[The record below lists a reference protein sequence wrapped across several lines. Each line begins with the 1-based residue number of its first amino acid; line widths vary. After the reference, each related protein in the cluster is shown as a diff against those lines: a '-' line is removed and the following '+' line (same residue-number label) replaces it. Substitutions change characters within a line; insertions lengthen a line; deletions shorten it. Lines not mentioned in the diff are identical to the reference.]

1 MGCSGV
7 PVVVDLQLGLRRQ
20 RKAGLMLRTDP
31 SSSDPQAVSDLSLR
45 GPSSFQRWLRSAALT
60 VVVIAAALIANQAWI
75 ERQINEQI
83 RLQIEQKIKTAIPE
97 LIVQIGSVER
107 NGNHGI
113 RLEDVQIS
121 LPASAAESWDSQVI
135 ATIHRLDLVGA
146 TDYATLLQQKPL
158 IDEIHLIGGRIHAV
172 RNSAGSW
179 NVVDLVERLQAVK
192 SQGVE
197 TDMPMIR
204 ISGMELAISDAVQL
218 SRDPFVMTI
227 QDTIITAQQR
237 SQLHVDASRNV
248 QQGRVLKVRSQVT
261 SSFVGGIEL
270 QGAISLDDQPSMLS
284 VRVRDLQL
292 TNDWFEY
299 LPLSVLEQFP
309 AGLEIQGQA
318 DLAVQLETKLKATL
332 ATADDPE
339 SQITVANSSVLQT
352 KWVAAGVL
360 ANGSYR
366 DRRLPFPIT
375 DISSAI
381 TWQDGV
387 LRLEKIQ
394 GSFGGTSLSAH
405 ARISEFGD
413 KPTMEIEFATDKIL
427 IDEDLLVGLPQ
438 DKVINGIRKTLRTY
452 GPRGTA
458 AIKYHYDNVGQTPRS
473 HLDIQLLDM
482 DLTYAKFPYALKNA
496 TGFIQ
501 IHNSDII
508 VRDVLAQTHGRTFK
522 INADI
527 RDSKIAPR
535 GWLEITSDGAIPLD
549 AELISALDPSS
560 RKTIDVLR
568 PTGLITLHRA
578 RYEYR
583 GVSGNPYR
591 QIEFDFQQ
599 GTLQYKDFPYPIHR
613 INGEVR
619 LRGDQWEFQNFSGY
633 KGNAFVQM
641 QGRFVKPTS
650 QQGQTSQE
658 PAEAPLQLV
667 LTATDVPL
675 DNDLRDAIAAK
686 NPAILNTWR
695 SLKPEG
701 ALDQV
706 RISLASTLKA
716 GGTNVFVHA
725 KKWIPTDS
733 LTTSTISFMPT
744 WFPYRIE
751 GVTGE
756 FIMQDGH
763 VRLTG
768 IQGVHGDTEF
778 QMDGVYNRAP
788 NGQWHFAMDHL
799 SIDRLRMDAD
809 LLAAMPVAL
818 SQQIRGLD
826 IQGPLQLEGDIYLAH
841 QPAATKPLH
850 ASWRVRLEVAGASID
865 CGTRLSGMHGG
876 IQFTGVLDDR
886 GFRSSAFVE
895 IDSMFLGNQQITEIQ
910 GPLWIDERQILA
922 GTWARATQQNKMGS
936 TVIRQPQRP
945 AMSLTGHSFGGVAK
959 IDLQVLFDKDQLRI
973 EHNNR
978 KSQPRFML
986 QASLS
991 QADLAKLARHR
1002 GVQERTSG
1010 RVDAALR
1017 LRGVAGDRTSW
1028 LGDGQVRLKQ
1038 ADTYELPLMVA
1049 LFNKIDMQADRGVF
1063 SSTDVD
1069 FRIKSDQIVLDR
1081 IDLRGDT
1088 VSLYGTGWMSFEEEI
1103 NLNFYSKVG
1112 RQQIVIPII
1121 NAVLTEA
1128 SKSLL
1133 QIEVV
1138 GTVGQP
1144 RVNSTAF
1151 PELDGA
1157 MERIL
1162 KNLEPRIASPIR
1174 DGQGAGVLQLR

>member
-1 MGCSGV
+1 MRNTDQSSIV
-7 PVVVDLQLGLRRQ
+7 PQIAADRSTQGLG
-20 RKAGLMLRTDP
+20 
-31 SSSDPQAVSDLSLR
+31 
-45 GPSSFQRWLRSAALT
+45 SFQRWLRSAALT
-60 VVVIAAALIANQAWI
+60 VVVIAAGLIANQAWI
-75 ERQINEQI
+75 EQQINEQI
-83 RLQIEQKIKTAIPE
+83 RLQIEQQIATAIPE
-97 LIVQIGSVER
+97 LIVQVGSVER

-113 RLEDVQIS
+113 RLGDVQIS
-121 LPASAAESWDSQVI
+121 LPAPAAANSDSEVL
-135 ATIHRLDLVGA
+135 ATIRRLDLVGP

-158 IDEIHLIGGRIHAV
+158 IDEIHLNGGRVHAV

-179 NVVDLVERLQAVK
+179 NLVDLAQRLQTVK
-192 SQGVE
+192 SEGAVMSIP
-197 TDMPMIR
+197 TIR
-204 ISGMELAISDAVQL
+204 ISGFELAIRDEVQL
-218 SRDPFVMTI
+218 SREPFVVTI
-227 QDTIITAQQR
+227 RDAVI
-237 SQLHVDASRNV
+237 VDQPRTHLSVDVSGDA
-248 QQGRVLKVRSQVT
+248 QQGRVLKVQSRMT
-261 SSFVGGIEL
+261 NSFVDDIEL
-270 QGAISLDDQPSMLS
+270 QGAISLDDQPSVLS
-284 VRVRDLQL
+284 ARVRKMQL
-292 TNDWFEY
+292 TNDWFEH

-309 AGLEIQGQA
+309 VGLQIGGQA
-318 DLAVQLETKLKATL
+318 DLAVQLETKLQPPTV
-332 ATADDPE
+332 TAANRLSE
-339 SQITVANSSVLQT
+339 SNVTSNPVLQT
-352 KWVAAGVL
+352 KWVAAGAL
-360 ANGSYR
+360 ANGTYR

-375 DISSAI
+375 DISSAV

-387 LRLEKIQ
+387 LRLEKIE
-394 GSFGGTSLSAH
+394 GSFGGTSMSAH
-405 ARISEFGD
+405 ARISEFGAT
-413 KPTMEIEFATDKIL
+413 PTIEVEFSTAKIL

-438 DKVINGIRKTLRTY
+438 DKVIDTIRQALRTY

-458 AIKYHYDNVGQTPRS
+458 AIKYHYDNVGQSPRS

-482 DLTYAKFPYALKNA
+482 DLTYEKFPYTLKNA

-508 VRDVLAQTHGRTFK
+508 VRDVLAQTHGRMFK
-522 INADI
+522 ISADI
-527 RDSKIAPR
+527 RDSKKAPR

-549 AELISALDPSS
+549 TELISALDPQS
-560 RKTIDVLR
+560 RKTIDILR

-578 RYEYR
+578 RYEYL
-583 GVSGNPYR
+583 GVPGNPHR

-599 GTLQYKDFPYPIHR
+599 GTMQYKEFPYPIHR

-619 LRGDQWEFQNFSGY
+619 LKGDRWEFRNFSGY

-641 QGRFVKPTS
+641 QGRLVKPTKQLGPLDHS
-650 QQGQTSQE
+650 NQE
-658 PAEAPLQLV
+658 SSEAPLQMV
-667 LTATDVPL
+667 ITATDVAL
-675 DNDLRDAIAAK
+675 DNDLRDALVAK
-686 NPAILNTWR
+686 NPAILNAWE
-695 SLKPEG
+695 SLKPKG
-701 ALDQV
+701 ALDQI
-706 RISLASTLKA
+706 RISLESTLKA

-725 KKWIPTDS
+725 KKWTPTDS
-733 LTTSTISFMPT
+733 LTTSTISIMPI

-751 GVTGE
+751 GITGE
-756 FIMQDGH
+756 FMMQDGH

-768 IQGVHGDTEF
+768 IHGSHGATEF
-778 QMDGVYNRAP
+778 QMDGVYNRAA

-809 LLAAMPVAL
+809 LLAAMPVEL
-818 SQQIRGLD
+818 GQQISGLD
-826 IQGPLQLEGDIYLAH
+826 IQGPLQLEGDIYLTH
-841 QPAATKPLH
+841 QPTATKSLH
-850 ASWRVRLEVAGASID
+850 ASWRVGLEVAGASMD
-865 CGTRLSGMHGG
+865 CGTRLSGIHGG

-895 IDSMFLGNQQITEIQ
+895 IDSLFLGKQQVTKIQ

-945 AMSLTGHSFGGVAK
+945 AMSLTGQSFGGITK
-959 IDLQVLFDKDQLRI
+959 IDLQVLFDKDQHRI
-973 EHNNR
+973 GYSNG

-986 QASLS
+986 QASLL

-1010 RVDAALR
+1010 RVDAAVR
-1017 LRGVAGDRTSW
+1017 LRGIAGDRTTW
-1028 LGDGQVRLKQ
+1028 IGDGQVRLKQ

-1063 SSTDVD
+1063 SSTDID
-1069 FRIKSDQIVLDR
+1069 FRVRNDQIVLDR

-1103 NLNFYSKVG
+1103 NLNFYSRVG
-1112 RQQIVIPII
+1112 RQQVVIPII

-1138 GTVGQP
+1138 GTIGQP

-1162 KNLEPRIASPIR
+1162 KNLEPRIAAPIR
-1174 DGQGAGVLQLR
+1174 DGQGGGVLQLR

>member
-1 MGCSGV
+1 
-7 PVVVDLQLGLRRQ
+7 
-20 RKAGLMLRTDP
+20 
-31 SSSDPQAVSDLSLR
+31 VS
-45 GPSSFQRWLRSAALT
+45 A
-60 VVVIAAALIANQAWI
+60 
-75 ERQINEQI
+75 E
-83 RLQIEQKIKTAIPE
+83 IK
-97 LIVQIGSVER
+97 
-107 NGNHGI
+107 
-113 RLEDVQIS
+113 
-121 LPASAAESWDSQVI
+121 
-135 ATIHRLDLVGA
+135 
-146 TDYATLLQQKPL
+146 
-158 IDEIHLIGGRIHAV
+158 
-172 RNSAGSW
+172 
-179 NVVDLVERLQAVK
+179 
-192 SQGVE
+192 
-197 TDMPMIR
+197 
-204 ISGMELAISDAVQL
+204 
-218 SRDPFVMTI
+218 
-227 QDTIITAQQR
+227 
-237 SQLHVDASRNV
+237 
-248 QQGRVLKVRSQVT
+248 
-261 SSFVGGIEL
+261 
-270 QGAISLDDQPSMLS
+270 
-284 VRVRDLQL
+284 
-292 TNDWFEY
+292 
-299 LPLSVLEQFP
+299 
-309 AGLEIQGQA
+309 
-318 DLAVQLETKLKATL
+318 
-332 ATADDPE
+332 
-339 SQITVANSSVLQT
+339 
-352 KWVAAGVL
+352 
-360 ANGSYR
+360 
-366 DRRLPFPIT
+366 
-375 DISSAI
+375 
-381 TWQDGV
+381 
-387 LRLEKIQ
+387 
-394 GSFGGTSLSAH
+394 
-405 ARISEFGD
+405 
-413 KPTMEIEFATDKIL
+413 
-427 IDEDLLVGLPQ
+427 
-438 DKVINGIRKTLRTY
+438 
-452 GPRGTA
+452 
-458 AIKYHYDNVGQTPRS
+458 
-473 HLDIQLLDM
+473 
-482 DLTYAKFPYALKNA
+482 
-496 TGFIQ
+496 
-501 IHNSDII
+501 
-508 VRDVLAQTHGRTFK
+508 
-522 INADI
+522 
-527 RDSKIAPR
+527 DSKIAPR

-549 AELISALDPSS
+549 AELISALDPRS
-560 RKTIDVLR
+560 RETIDVLR

-583 GVSGNPYR
+583 GTPGNPYR

-599 GTLQYKDFPYPIHR
+599 GTLQYRGFPYPIHR
-613 INGEVR
+613 INGKVR
-619 LRGDQWEFQNFSGY
+619 LQGDQWEFQDFSGY

-641 QGRFVKPTS
+641 QGRFTKPAG
-650 QQGQTSQE
+650 QFGQTSHSGYGS
-658 PAEAPLQLV
+658 AEAPLQMV

-675 DNDLRDAIAAK
+675 DNDLRDALAAK

-706 RISLASTLKA
+706 RVSLESTLKP
-716 GGTNVFVHA
+716 GGTNVFVHG
-725 KKWIPTDS
+725 KKWIPDDS
-733 LTTSTISFMPT
+733 LTSSTVSFMPT

-768 IQGVHGDTEF
+768 IHGLHGDTEF

-809 LLAAMPVAL
+809 LLAAMPAEL

-841 QPAATKPLH
+841 QPAAIKSLH

-865 CGTRLSGMHGG
+865 CGTRLSGMQGG

-895 IDSMFLGNQQITEIQ
+895 IDSMFLGNQQITKIQ

-922 GTWARATQQNKMGS
+922 GTWARATQENRTGS

-945 AMSLTGHSFGGVAK
+945 AMSLTGHSFGGLAK
-959 IDLQVLFDKDQLRI
+959 IDLQVLFDKDQRRFAS
-973 EHNNR
+973 NNG

-986 QASLS
+986 QASLL

-1002 GVQERTSG
+1002 RVQERTSG
-1010 RVDAALR
+1010 RVDATLR
-1017 LRGVAGDRTSW
+1017 LRGVVGDRTSW

-1049 LFNKIDMQADRGVF
+1049 LFNKIDIQADRGVF

-1069 FRIKSDQIVLDR
+1069 FRIKNDQIVLDR

-1103 NLNFYSKVG
+1103 NLNFYSRVG

>member
-1 MGCSGV
+1 MGYSGV
-7 PVVVDLQLGLRRQ
+7 PLVVAFQLGLRRQ
-20 RKAGLMLRTDP
+20 RKAGLMRKTDHISP
-31 SSSDPQAVSDLSLR
+31 APQHVSER
-45 GPSSFQRWLRSAALT
+45 PVGGPSSFQRWLRSVALT

-83 RLQIEQKIKTAIPE
+83 RMEIEQQIATAIPE
-97 LIVQIGSVER
+97 LIVQVGSVER

-113 RLEDVQIS
+113 RLADVQIS
-121 LPASAAESWDSQVI
+121 LPSWDSEVI
-135 ATIHRLDLVGA
+135 ATIHRLDLVGP
-146 TDYATLLQQKPL
+146 TDYATLLQQKPV
-158 IDEIHLIGGRIHAV
+158 IDEIHLTGGRVHAV
-172 RNSAGSW
+172 RNATGNW
-179 NVVDLVERLQAVK
+179 NVVDLVDRLRAVK
-192 SQGVE
+192 ADGIE
-197 TDMPMIR
+197 TDMPTIR
-204 ISGMELAISDAVQL
+204 ISGFELAISDAVQL
-218 SRDPFVMTI
+218 SRDPFVVTI
-227 QDTIITAQQR
+227 QDTVITDQQR
-237 SQLHVDASRNV
+237 THLSVDASHNA
-248 QQGRVLKVRSQVT
+248 QQGRVLTVRSQVMN
-261 SSFVGGIEL
+261 SFVDSIEIH
-270 QGAISLDDQPSMLS
+270 GAISLDDQPSVLS
-284 VRVRDLQL
+284 LRVRKLQL
-292 TNDWFEY
+292 TNDWFKY

-309 AGLEIQGQA
+309 VGLEVRGQA
-318 DLAVQLETKLKATL
+318 DLAVQLQTKFLTPTAT
-332 ATADDPE
+332 TAGVA
-339 SQITVANSSVLQT
+339 SQAANSPVLQT
-352 KWVAAGVL
+352 TWVAAGVL
-360 ANGSYR
+360 VNGSYR
-366 DRRLPFPIT
+366 DRRLPFPVT
-375 DISSAI
+375 DIFSTV

-387 LRLEKIQ
+387 LRLEKIT
-394 GSFGGTSLSAH
+394 GGFGGTSISAH
-405 ARISEFGD
+405 ARISEFGA
-413 KPTMEIEFATDKIL
+413 KPTLEIEIATDKIL

-438 DKVINGIRKTLRTY
+438 DEVINSIRKTLGTY

-482 DLTYAKFPYALKNA
+482 DLTYEKFPYTLKNA

-508 VRDVLAQTHGRTFK
+508 VRDVLAKTHGRTFK
-522 INADI
+522 VSAEIK
-527 RDSKIAPR
+527 DSKIAPR

-549 AELISALDPSS
+549 AELISALGPES
-560 RKTIDVLR
+560 RKIIDVMR

-583 GVSGNPYR
+583 GVPGNPYR
-591 QIEFDFQQ
+591 QMEFDFQQ
-599 GTLQYKDFPYPIHR
+599 GTLQYKKFPYPIHR

-619 LRGDQWEFQNFSGY
+619 VQGDHWEFRNFSGY
-633 KGNAFVQM
+633 KGSAFVQM
-641 QGRFVKPTS
+641 QGKYAKPTNPL
-650 QQGQTSQE
+650 GQPD
-658 PAEAPLQLV
+658 PADTGPVEAPLQMV

-675 DNDLRDAIAAK
+675 DTDLRDALAAK

-706 RISLASTLKA
+706 RVSLESTLKE

-756 FIMQDGH
+756 FMLQDGH

-788 NGQWHFAMDHL
+788 NGQWHFTMDHL

-809 LLAAMPVAL
+809 LLAAMPVDL
-818 SQQIRGLD
+818 SQQIRELD

-841 QPAATKPLH
+841 QPAATKSLH

-865 CGTRLSGMHGG
+865 CGTRLSGIHGG

-895 IDSMFLGNQQITEIQ
+895 IDSMFLGSQQITKIQ

-922 GTWARATQQNKMGS
+922 GTWARASQQNKTGS

-945 AMSLTGHSFGGVAK
+945 AMSLTGQSFGGLAK
-959 IDLQVLFDKDQLRI
+959 IDLQVLFDKDQRRI
-973 EHNNR
+973 TQNNG

-986 QASLS
+986 QASLL
-991 QADLAKLARHR
+991 QADLSKLARHR

-1010 RVDAALR
+1010 RVDASVR
-1017 LRGVAGDRTSW
+1017 LRGIAGDRTTW

-1049 LFNKIDMQADRGVF
+1049 LFNKIDMQADQGVF

-1069 FRIKSDQIVLDR
+1069 FRIRNDQIVLDR

-1103 NLNFYSKVG
+1103 NLNFYSRVG

-1162 KNLEPRIASPIR
+1162 KNLEPRIATPIR
-1174 DGQGAGVLQLR
+1174 DGQGGGVLQLR

>member
-1 MGCSGV
+1 M
-7 PVVVDLQLGLRRQ
+7 R
-20 RKAGLMLRTDP
+20 RTDQ
-31 SSSDPQAVSDLSLR
+31 SSSHPQAASDRSAK
-45 GPSSFQRWLRSAALT
+45 GPSCFQRWLRSAALT

-83 RLQIEQKIKTAIPE
+83 RLQIEQQITTAIPE
-97 LIVQIGSVER
+97 LIVQVGSVAR

-113 RLEDVQIS
+113 RLGDVRIS
-121 LPASAAESWDSQVI
+121 LPASAAASWDSEVI
-135 ATIHRLDLVGA
+135 ATIDRLDLVGP
-146 TDYATLLQQKPL
+146 TDYATLLQQQPL

-172 RNSAGSW
+172 RNSTGNW
-179 NVVDLVERLQAVK
+179 NVVDLVDRLRAVK
-192 SQGVE
+192 PVGAE
-197 TDMPMIR
+197 TGMPTIR
-204 ISGMELAISDAVQL
+204 ISGLELAIRGAAQL
-218 SRDPFVMTI
+218 SQDPFVLTFR
-227 QDTIITAQQR
+227 DTVITDQQR
-237 SQLHVDASRNV
+237 AHLSVDAARNS

-261 SSFVGGIEL
+261 NSFVGGIEV
-270 QGAISLDDQPSMLS
+270 QGAISLDDQQSLLS
-284 VRVRDLQL
+284 VRIGKLQL

-299 LPLSVLEQFP
+299 LPLSMLEQFP
-309 AGLEIQGQA
+309 AGLEIRGQA
-318 DLAVQLETKLKATL
+318 DLAVQLETKLQTTIAT
-332 ATADDPE
+332 TDDPA
-339 SQITVANSSVLQT
+339 SQTTVANSPVLQT

-394 GSFGGTSLSAH
+394 GSFGGTLLSAH
-405 ARISEFGD
+405 ARISEFGV
-413 KPTMEIEFATDKIL
+413 KPTIEIEFATDKIL
-427 IDEDLLVGLPQ
+427 IDEDLLIGLPQ
-438 DKVINGIRKTLRTY
+438 DEVINGIRKTLHTY

-482 DLTYAKFPYALKNA
+482 DLTYEKFPYTLKNA

-501 IHNSDII
+501 IHNRDII

-522 INADI
+522 ISADI

-549 AELISALDPSS
+549 AELISALDPRS
-560 RKTIDVLR
+560 RETIDVLR

-583 GVSGNPYR
+583 GTPGNPYR

-599 GTLQYKDFPYPIHR
+599 GTLQYRGFPYPIHR
-613 INGEVR
+613 INGKVR
-619 LRGDQWEFQNFSGY
+619 LQGDQWEFQDFSGY

-641 QGRFVKPTS
+641 QGRFTKPAG
-650 QQGQTSQE
+650 QFGQTSHSGYGS
-658 PAEAPLQLV
+658 AEAPLQMV

-675 DNDLRDAIAAK
+675 DNDLRDALAAK

-706 RISLASTLKA
+706 RVSLESTLKP
-716 GGTNVFVHA
+716 GGTNVFVHG
-725 KKWIPTDS
+725 KKWIPDDS
-733 LTTSTISFMPT
+733 LTSSTVSFMPT

-768 IQGVHGDTEF
+768 IHGLHGDTEF

-809 LLAAMPVAL
+809 LLAAMPAEL

-841 QPAATKPLH
+841 QPAAIKSLH

-865 CGTRLSGMHGG
+865 CGTRLSGMQGG

-895 IDSMFLGNQQITEIQ
+895 IDSMFLGNQQITKIQ

-922 GTWARATQQNKMGS
+922 GTWARATQENRTGS

-945 AMSLTGHSFGGVAK
+945 AMSLTGHSFGGLAK
-959 IDLQVLFDKDQLRI
+959 IDLQVLFDKDQRRFAS
-973 EHNNR
+973 NNG

-986 QASLS
+986 QASLL

-1002 GVQERTSG
+1002 RVQERTSG
-1010 RVDAALR
+1010 RVDATLR
-1017 LRGVAGDRTSW
+1017 LRGVVGDRTSW

-1049 LFNKIDMQADRGVF
+1049 LFNKIDIQADRGVF

-1069 FRIKSDQIVLDR
+1069 FRIKNDQIVLDR

-1103 NLNFYSKVG
+1103 NLNFYSRVG

>member
-1 MGCSGV
+1 
-7 PVVVDLQLGLRRQ
+7 
-20 RKAGLMLRTDP
+20 
-31 SSSDPQAVSDLSLR
+31 
-45 GPSSFQRWLRSAALT
+45 
-60 VVVIAAALIANQAWI
+60 
-75 ERQINEQI
+75 
-83 RLQIEQKIKTAIPE
+83 
-97 LIVQIGSVER
+97 
-107 NGNHGI
+107 
-113 RLEDVQIS
+113 
-121 LPASAAESWDSQVI
+121 
-135 ATIHRLDLVGA
+135 
-146 TDYATLLQQKPL
+146 
-158 IDEIHLIGGRIHAV
+158 V
-172 RNSAGSW
+172 RNSAGNW
-179 NVVDLVERLQAVK
+179 NVVDLVERLRTVK
-192 SQGVE
+192 SEGVA
-197 TDMPMIR
+197 TAMPAIR
-204 ISGMELAISDAVQL
+204 ITDFELAISDAVQL
-218 SRDPFVMTI
+218 SQDPFVVTI
-227 QDTIITAQQR
+227 KDTVITDQPR
-237 SQLHVDASRNV
+237 THLSVDISGDT
-248 QQGRVLKVRSQVT
+248 QQGRVLKVRSRVT

-284 VRVRDLQL
+284 VRVRKLQL

-299 LPLSVLEQFP
+299 LPLNMLEQFP
-309 AGLEIQGQA
+309 VGLQILGQA
-318 DLAVQLETKLKATL
+318 DLAVQLETKLQA
-332 ATADDPE
+332 ATATAIVPA
-339 SQITVANSSVLQT
+339 SQPTITNSPVLQT
-352 KWVAAGVL
+352 KWVAAGVV

-375 DISSAI
+375 DISSMV
-381 TWQDGV
+381 TWQDGA
-387 LRLEKIQ
+387 LRLEKIK
-394 GSFGGTSLSAH
+394 GNFGGTSISAH
-405 ARISEFGD
+405 ARISEFDGS
-413 KPTMEIEFATDKIL
+413 PAMEIGFSTDKIL

-438 DKVINGIRKTLRTY
+438 DEVVNSIRKTLRTY

-482 DLTYAKFPYALKNA
+482 DLTYEKFPYTLKNA

-501 IHNSDII
+501 IHNSDVI

-522 INADI
+522 ISADI
-527 RDSKIAPR
+527 KDSKIAPR

-549 AELISALDPSS
+549 AELISALDPQS

-578 RYEYR
+578 HYEYR
-583 GVSGNPYR
+583 GVPGNPYR

-599 GTLQYKDFPYPIHR
+599 GTLQYKGFPYPIHR

-619 LRGDQWEFQNFSGY
+619 LQGDHWEFQNFSGY

-650 QQGQTSQE
+650 QLGQSDHSNQE
-658 PAEAPLQLV
+658 SVEAPLQMV
-667 LTATDVPL
+667 LTATDVPF
-675 DNDLRDAIAAK
+675 DNDLRDALAAK

-706 RISLASTLKA
+706 RISLESTLKA

-756 FIMQDGH
+756 FVLQDGH

-768 IQGVHGDTEF
+768 IHGVHGDTEF

-809 LLAAMPVAL
+809 LLAAMPVEL
-818 SQQIRGLD
+818 SQQIRELD

-841 QPAATKPLH
+841 QPAASKLLH

-865 CGTRLSGMHGG
+865 CGTRLSGIHGG

-886 GFRSSAFVE
+886 GFRSSAFME
-895 IDSMFLGNQQITEIQ
+895 IDSMFLGKQQITKIQ

-922 GTWARATQQNKMGS
+922 GTWARATQQNITGS

-945 AMSLTGHSFGGVAK
+945 AMSLMGQSFGGVAK
-959 IDLQVLFDKDQLRI
+959 VDLQVLFDKEQRRI
-973 EHNNR
+973 TSNNG

-986 QASLS
+986 QASLL
-991 QADLAKLARHR
+991 QADLSRLARHR

-1010 RVDAALR
+1010 RVDAAVR
-1017 LRGVAGDRTSW
+1017 LRGVAGDRTTW
-1028 LGDGQVRLKQ
+1028 VGDGQVRLKQ

-1069 FRIKSDQIVLDR
+1069 FRIRNDQIVLDR

-1088 VSLYGTGWMSFEEEI
+1088 VSLFGTGWMSFEEEI
-1103 NLNFYSKVG
+1103 NLNFYSRVG

-1138 GTVGQP
+1138 GTIGQP

-1162 KNLEPRIASPIR
+1162 KNLEPRIAAPAR
-1174 DGQGAGVLQLR
+1174 DGQGGGVLQLR

>member
-1 MGCSGV
+1 MH
-7 PVVVDLQLGLRRQ
+7 
-20 RKAGLMLRTDP
+20 RTDQ
-31 SSSDPQAVSDLSLR
+31 SSPDRQPAVDRSLR

-83 RLQIEQKIKTAIPE
+83 RIQIQQQIATAIPE
-97 LIVQIGSVER
+97 LIVQVGSVKR

-121 LPASAAESWDSQVI
+121 LPASAAVSWDSELI
-135 ATIHRLDLVGA
+135 ATIHRLDLVGP

-158 IDEIHLIGGRIHAV
+158 IDEIHLIGGRVHAI
-172 RNSAGSW
+172 RNSVGNW
-179 NVVDLVERLQAVK
+179 NVVDLVDRLRTAK
-192 SQGVE
+192 SEGVE
-197 TDMPMIR
+197 TGIPTIR
-204 ISGMELAISDAVQL
+204 ISGLELAISDAVQL
-218 SRDPFVMTI
+218 SQDPFVMTF
-227 QDTIITAQQR
+227 QDTVITDQQR
-237 SQLHVDASRNV
+237 AHLSVDVSRNGK
-248 QQGRVLKVRSQVT
+248 QGRVLKVRSQVT
-261 SSFVGGIEL
+261 NSFVGGIEL
-270 QGAISLDDQPSMLS
+270 RGTISLDDQQSMLS
-284 VRVRDLQL
+284 VRVRRMQL
-292 TNDWFEY
+292 TNDWFKY

-318 DLAVQLETKLKATL
+318 DLAVQLETKLQATPT
-332 ATADDPE
+332 ATDPA
-339 SQITVANSSVLQT
+339 SVAVGVNSPVLQT

-360 ANGSYR
+360 VNGSYR

-375 DISSAI
+375 DISSAV

-387 LRLEKIQ
+387 LRLEKIK

-405 ARISEFGD
+405 ARVSEFGA
-413 KPTMEIEFATDKIL
+413 KPTMEIEFSTDKIL

-438 DKVINGIRKTLRTY
+438 DEVIDGIREALHTY

-482 DLTYAKFPYALKNA
+482 DLTYKEFPYTLKNA

-501 IHNSDII
+501 IHNSDIM
-508 VRDVLAQTHGRTFK
+508 VRDVLTQTHGRTFK
-522 INADI
+522 ISAEI

-549 AELISALDPSS
+549 AELISALDPQT
-560 RKTIDVLR
+560 RKTIDILR

-583 GVSGNPYR
+583 GVPGNPYR

-599 GTLQYKDFPYPIHR
+599 GTLQYKEFPYPIHR

-619 LRGDQWEFQNFSGY
+619 LQGDQWKFLNFSGY

-650 QQGQTSQE
+650 QLGQTGHSNQG
-658 PAEAPLQLV
+658 PAEAPLEMV

-675 DNDLRDAIAAK
+675 DNDLRDALAAK

-701 ALDQV
+701 DLDQV
-706 RISLASTLKA
+706 RISLESTLKP

-756 FIMQDGH
+756 FILQDGH

-768 IQGVHGDTEF
+768 IHGVHGDTEL

-799 SIDRLRMDAD
+799 TIDRLRMDAD
-809 LLAAMPVAL
+809 LLAAMPMEL

-826 IQGPLQLEGDIYLAH
+826 IQGPLQLEGDVYLAH
-841 QPAATKPLH
+841 QPTATKSLH
-850 ASWRVRLEVAGASID
+850 ASWRVRLEVAGAAID
-865 CGTRLSGMHGG
+865 CGTRLSGIHGG
-876 IQFTGVLDDR
+876 IQFTGVVDDR

-895 IDSMFLGNQQITEIQ
+895 IDSMFLGNQQITKIQ

-922 GTWARATQQNKMGS
+922 GNWARATQQNKTGS

-945 AMSLTGHSFGGVAK
+945 AMSLTGHSFGGVGK
-959 IDLQVLFDKDQLRI
+959 IDLQVLFDKDQRLS
-973 EHNNR
+973 EHANG

-986 QASLS
+986 QASLL

-1010 RVDAALR
+1010 RVDATVR
-1017 LRGVAGDRTSW
+1017 LQGVTGDRTSW

-1049 LFNKIDMQADRGVF
+1049 LFNKIEMQADRGVF

-1069 FRIKSDQIVLDR
+1069 FRIRNDQIVLDR

-1103 NLNFYSKVG
+1103 NLNFYSRVG
-1112 RQQIVIPII
+1112 RQQIAIPII

-1144 RVNSTAF
+1144 RVNRTAF

-1162 KNLEPRIASPIR
+1162 KNLEPRIAVPIR
-1174 DGQGAGVLQLR
+1174 DGQDAGVLQLR

>member
-1 MGCSGV
+1 
-7 PVVVDLQLGLRRQ
+7 
-20 RKAGLMLRTDP
+20 
-31 SSSDPQAVSDLSLR
+31 
-45 GPSSFQRWLRSAALT
+45 
-60 VVVIAAALIANQAWI
+60 VII
-75 ERQINEQI
+75 
-83 RLQIEQKIKTAIPE
+83 
-97 LIVQIGSVER
+97 
-107 NGNHGI
+107 
-113 RLEDVQIS
+113 
-121 LPASAAESWDSQVI
+121 
-135 ATIHRLDLVGA
+135 TIDRLDLVGP

-158 IDEIHLIGGRIHAV
+158 IDEIHLIGGRVHAV
-172 RNSAGSW
+172 RNSAGNW
-179 NVVDLVERLQAVK
+179 NVVDLVDRLRTVK
-192 SQGVE
+192 SAGVE
-197 TDMPMIR
+197 TGMPTIR
-204 ISGMELAISDAVQL
+204 ISGLELAISDAAQL
-218 SRDPFVMTI
+218 SQEPFVMTF
-227 QDTIITAQQR
+227 QDTVITDQQR
-237 SQLHVDASRNV
+237 THLSVDVVGNT
-248 QQGRVLKVRSQVT
+248 QQGRVLKVRSRVT
-261 SSFVGGIEL
+261 NSFVGSIEL
-270 QGAISLDDQPSMLS
+270 QGAISLDEQQSMLS
-284 VRVRDLQL
+284 VRVRGLQL

-318 DLAVQLETKLKATL
+318 DLAVQLETKLQSSPAT
-332 ATADDPE
+332 TADPA
-339 SQITVANSSVLQT
+339 SQKTGATSPVWQT
-352 KWVAAGVL
+352 TWVAAGVL

-366 DRRLPFPIT
+366 ERRLPLPIT
-375 DISSAI
+375 DISSTV

-387 LRLEKIQ
+387 LRLEKIK
-394 GSFGGTSLSAH
+394 GSFGGTSISAH
-405 ARISEFGD
+405 ARISEFGA

-427 IDEDLLVGLPQ
+427 IDEDLLVGLPH
-438 DKVINGIRKTLRTY
+438 DEASNGIRQALLTY

-482 DLTYAKFPYALKNA
+482 DLTYEKFPYTLKNA

-522 INADI
+522 ISAEI
-527 RDSKIAPR
+527 KDSKIAPR

-549 AELISALDPSS
+549 AELISALDPQT

-578 RYEYR
+578 RYEFR
-583 GVSGNPYR
+583 GVPGNPYR

-599 GTLQYKDFPYPIHR
+599 GTLQYKEFPYPIHR

-619 LRGDQWEFQNFSGY
+619 LQGDQWEFRNFSGY
-633 KGNAFVQM
+633 KGSAFVQM

-650 QQGQTSQE
+650 QLDQSGHTNHG
-658 PAEAPLQLV
+658 PAEAPLQMV

-675 DNDLRDAIAAK
+675 DNDLRDALAAK
-686 NPAILNTWR
+686 NPAILHSWR
-695 SLKPEG
+695 SLRPEG

-706 RISLASTLKA
+706 RISLESTLKP

-756 FIMQDGH
+756 FILQDGH

-768 IQGVHGDTEF
+768 IHGVHGDTEF

-788 NGQWHFAMDHL
+788 AGQWHFAMDHL

-809 LLAAMPVAL
+809 LLSAL
-818 SQQIRGLD
+818 PAEMSQQIRGLD
-826 IQGPLQLEGDIYLAH
+826 IQGPLQLEGDIFLAH
-841 QPAATKPLH
+841 QPAATKSLH

-865 CGTRLSGMHGG
+865 CGTRLSGIHGG
-876 IQFTGVLDDR
+876 VQFTGVLDDR

-895 IDSMFLGNQQITEIQ
+895 IDSMFLGSQQITKIQ

-922 GTWARATQQNKMGS
+922 GTWARATQQNKTGS

-945 AMSLTGHSFGGVAK
+945 AMSLTGQSFGGMAK
-959 IDLQVLFDKDQLRI
+959 IDLQVLFDKDQRRI
-973 EHNNR
+973 EHHNG
-978 KSQPRFML
+978 KSQPTFML
-986 QASLS
+986 QASLL

-1010 RVDAALR
+1010 RVDATLR
-1017 LRGVAGDRTSW
+1017 LRGVVDDRTSW

-1069 FRIKSDQIVLDR
+1069 FRIRNDQIVLDR

-1103 NLNFYSKVG
+1103 NLNFYSRVG

-1138 GTVGQP
+1138 GTVGHP

-1162 KNLEPRIASPIR
+1162 RNLEPRIAAPIN
-1174 DGQGAGVLQLR
+1174 DGQGGGVLQLR

>member
-1 MGCSGV
+1 MRTTDQPS
-7 PVVVDLQLGLRRQ
+7 
-20 RKAGLMLRTDP
+20 TDP
-31 SSSDPQAVSDLSLR
+31 QIASARSSR

-60 VVVIAAALIANQAWI
+60 VVVIAAGLIANHTWI
-75 ERQINEQI
+75 ERQVNEQI
-83 RLQIEQKIKTAIPE
+83 RMEIEQQIATAIPE
-97 LIVQIGSVER
+97 LIVRVGSVER
-107 NGNHGI
+107 NGNYGI
-113 RLEDVQIS
+113 RLTDVQIS
-121 LPASAAESWDSQVI
+121 LPTSMVADRDSEVI
-135 ATIHRLDLVGA
+135 ATIERLDLVGP
-146 TDYATLLQQKPL
+146 TDYATLLQQKPV
-158 IDEIHLIGGRIHAV
+158 IDEIHLSGGRVHAV
-172 RNSAGSW
+172 RNSAGNW
-179 NVVDLVERLQAVK
+179 NVVDLVDRLRAVK
-192 SQGVE
+192 SEGVE
-197 TDMPMIR
+197 TAMPTIR
-204 ISGMELAISDAVQL
+204 ISGFELAISDAVQV
-218 SRDPFVMTI
+218 SQDPFVVTI
-227 QDTIITAQQR
+227 QDTVITAQQR
-237 SQLHVDASRNV
+237 TRLSVDASHNA
-248 QQGRVLKVRSQVT
+248 QQGRVLAVRSQVT
-261 SSFVGGIEL
+261 NSFVDSVEI

-284 VRVRDLQL
+284 VRVRKLQL
-292 TNDWFEY
+292 ANDWFEY

-309 AGLEIQGQA
+309 VGLEVRGQA
-318 DLAVQLETKLKATL
+318 DLAVQLQTKLLMPT
-332 ATADDPE
+332 ATAE
-339 SQITVANSSVLQT
+339 GVASQAASAKSPVLQT

-360 ANGSYR
+360 VNGSYR
-366 DRRLPFPIT
+366 DRRLPFPVT
-375 DISSAI
+375 DIFSTV

-387 LRLEKIQ
+387 LRLEKIR
-394 GSFGGTSLSAH
+394 GGFGGTSISAH
-405 ARISEFGD
+405 ARISEFGA
-413 KPTMEIEFATDKIL
+413 KPTMEIEIATDKIL
-427 IDEDLLVGLPQ
+427 IEEDLLVGLPQ
-438 DKVINGIRKTLRTY
+438 DEVINSIRKTLRTY

-482 DLTYAKFPYALKNA
+482 DLTYEKFPYTLKNA

-501 IHNSDII
+501 IHNNDII
-508 VRDVLAQTHGRTFK
+508 VRDVLGKTHGRTFK
-522 INADI
+522 VSAEIK
-527 RDSKIAPR
+527 DSKIAPR
-535 GWLEITSDGAIPLD
+535 GWLEITSDGAVPLD
-549 AELISALDPSS
+549 AELISALDPKS
-560 RKTIDVLR
+560 RKIIDALR

-583 GVSGNPYR
+583 GVPGNPYR
-591 QIEFDFQQ
+591 QMEFDFQQ
-599 GTLQYKDFPYPIHR
+599 GSLQYKEFPYPIHR

-619 LRGDQWEFQNFSGY
+619 LQGDDWEFRNFSGY
-633 KGNAFVQM
+633 KGSAFVQM
-641 QGRFVKPTS
+641 QGRFVKPTNS
-650 QQGQTSQE
+650 LGQPDHPNTGS
-658 PAEAPLQLV
+658 AEAPLQMV

-675 DNDLRDAIAAK
+675 DNDLRDALAAK
-686 NPAILNTWR
+686 NPTILNTWR

-706 RISLASTLKA
+706 RVSLESTLKE

-756 FIMQDGH
+756 FMVQDGH

-809 LLAAMPVAL
+809 LLAAMPVDL

-826 IQGPLQLEGDIYLAH
+826 IQGPLQIEGDIYLAH
-841 QPAATKPLH
+841 QPAATKSLH

-865 CGTRLSGMHGG
+865 CGTRLSGIHGG

-886 GFRSSAFVE
+886 GFRSSGFVE
-895 IDSMFLGNQQITEIQ
+895 IDSMFLGNQQVTKIQ
-910 GPLWIDERQILA
+910 GPLWIDERQLLA
-922 GTWARATQQNKMGS
+922 GTWARVTQQNKTGS

-945 AMSLTGHSFGGVAK
+945 AMSLTGQSFGGVAK
-959 IDLQVLFDKDQLRI
+959 IDLQVLFDKDQRRI
-973 EHNNR
+973 AYNNG
-978 KSQPRFML
+978 KSQPSFML
-986 QASLS
+986 QASLL
-991 QADLAKLARHR
+991 QADLSKLARHR

-1010 RVDAALR
+1010 RIDAALR
-1017 LRGVAGDRTSW
+1017 LRGVSGDRRTW

-1049 LFNKIDMQADRGVF
+1049 LFNKIDMQADQGVF

-1069 FRIKSDQIVLDR
+1069 FRIRNDQIVLDR

-1103 NLNFYSKVG
+1103 NLNFYSRVG

-1121 NAVLTEA
+1121 NAVLSEA

-1138 GTVGQP
+1138 GTVGRP

-1162 KNLEPRIASPIR
+1162 KNLEPRIAAPMR
-1174 DGQGAGVLQLR
+1174 AGQGGGVLQLR